1 MPIIRIDWDNEK
13 LTQEELAPLASAVRD
28 IVSEVTGIED
38 VFVYANSAQL
48 KINVAPIEVFVEM
61 SRQKITN
68 QDELISKIKSM
79 ISQWKQEHDFM
90 IPVNLTLIPMDWKI
104 EIGI

>member
-28 IVSEVTGIED
+28 IVSKVTGIED

-61 SRQKITN
+61 SKQKITN
-68 QDELISKIKSM
+68 QDELISKIKNM
-79 ISQWKQEHDFM
+79 ISQWKQENNFT
-90 IPVNLTLIPMDWKI
+90 IPINLTLIPMDWKI